1 MATIKYNYS
10 NVQKCAYKVRSA
22 ADTIGEQVGRLDSV
36 IAEVQAGWTGAGANE
51 YISFCRISEKIFLTE
66 ARIFIPLRMK
76 CCIPHPRLNRRIFR
90 PQRLWIQIPHHLLI
104 MSRITATREKLL
116 ITGSQSAKELKASNL
131 ISSIRQTP

>member
-51 YISFCRISEKIFLTE
+51 YISFLQNIRKNISDRSQNLHTIADEMLYSASQAE
-66 ARIFIPLRMK
+66 QAD
-76 CCIPHPRLNRRIFR
+76 
-90 PQRLWIQIPHHLLI
+90 IQASKALDTNSASSAHHEQDYCTPGKTVDN
-104 MSRITATREKLL
+104 RITERKR
-116 ITGSQSAKELKASNL
+116 AKGK
-131 ISSIRQTP
+131 

>member
-51 YISFCRISEKIFLTE
+51 YISFLQNIRKNISDRSQNLHTIADEMLYSASQAE
-66 ARIFIPLRMK
+66 QAD
-76 CCIPHPRLNRRIFR
+76 
-90 PQRLWIQIPHHLLI
+90 IQASKALDTNSASSAHHEQDYCNPGKTVDN
-104 MSRITATREKLL
+104 RITERKR
-116 ITGSQSAKELKASNL
+116 AKGK
-131 ISSIRQTP
+131 